1 MSHKQILKNAQET
14 ANNLYK
20 QYKGV
25 DPEKANNYL
34 GMWEAIVWVLYDI
47 DGDLFEGIPQMK
59 G

>member
-1 MSHKQILKNAQET
+1 MSHKQILKNAQAT

-20 QYKGV
+20 QYKSI
-25 DPEKANNYL
+25 DPEKANFYL

-47 DGDLFEGIPQMK
+47 DGDLFEGID